1 MCFFYNSS
9 PIIPCLPAPSFS
21 RARHQLLENSAPSPG
36 ARGLGDRDVANLCGP
51 CGHGDSRVPPVPG
64 GASFQRF
71 RENLFIFYSLR
82 DGVRRSHRKYF
93 FFFSRESSVYSEG
106 DKARVLLILFLFLFY
121 FFQGVEE
128 FLGEELHPKEKVKL
142 GCSASSIQANS

>member
-1 MCFFYNSS
+1 ME
-9 PIIPCLPAPSFS
+9 
-21 RARHQLLENSAPSPG
+21 LEEAIGST
-36 ARGLGDRDVANLCGP
+36 
-51 CGHGDSRVPPVPG
+51 
-64 GASFQRF
+64 
-71 RENLFIFYSLR
+71 
-82 DGVRRSHRKYF
+82 F
-93 FFFSRESSVYSEG
+93 FFFNRESSVYSEG

>member
-93 FFFSRESSVYSEG
+93 FFLIG
-106 DKARVLLILFLFLFY
+106 RVVFIVKEIRLAFCLFY
-121 FFQGVEE
+121 FYFYFIFFRGWKS
-128 FLGEELHPKEKVKL
+128 FLGKNSTPKKK
-142 GCSASSIQANS
+142 